1 MSMYRAGDWLVI
13 CDICGQKSKASQ
25 VKKRWDG
32 MIVCPDDYEERHIQ
46 DFLRV
51 SPDTI
56 TVPFIRNP
64 EDTFLPAV
72 CSIITR
78 SPYANLGTA
87 DCMTVSSLFTYEEIL
102 ASYVCDVEGNRPDAE
117 YGTADCATVR

>member
-1 MSMYRAGDWLVI
+1 
-13 CDICGQKSKASQ
+13 
-25 VKKRWDG
+25 

-87 DCMTVSSLFTYEEIL
+87 DCMTVDSPYTYEGIL
-102 ASYVCDVEGNRPDAE
+102 DGFICTIDGNRPDAE